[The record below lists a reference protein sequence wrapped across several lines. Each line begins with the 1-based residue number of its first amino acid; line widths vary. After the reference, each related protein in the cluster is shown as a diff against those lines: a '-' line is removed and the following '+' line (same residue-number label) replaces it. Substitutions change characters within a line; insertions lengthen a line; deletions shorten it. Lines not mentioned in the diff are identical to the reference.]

1 MMIRALAFVA
11 AFAFA
16 AAPAAAEQF
25 RQVQNQSSFL
35 GLVNG
40 KHLTRFGIKL
50 NVSSAGGIRGDA
62 FGRPVTGQ
70 WRWEDGYFCRD
81 LFWGRRDLGPNCQ
94 LVAVRGNTIRFHAD
108 RGRGRYADFRMQ

>member
-1 MMIRALAFVA
+1 MFRIFAVLVAFALASGPGV
-11 AFAFA
+11 
-16 AAPAAAEQF
+16 AEQF
-25 RQVQNQSSFL
+25 RQVQDQTSFV

-50 NVSSAGGIRGDA
+50 NVSNAGGIQGDA

-81 LFWGRRDLGPNCQ
+81 LFWGQRDLGPNCQ
-94 LVAVRGNTIRFHAD
+94 LVTVRGNTIRFYAD
-108 RGRGRYADFRMQ
+108 RGQGQYADFRMQ

>member
-1 MMIRALAFVA
+1 MIRAFALLAALTLA
-11 AFAFA
+11 AL
-16 AAPAAAEQF
+16 PASAEQF
-25 RQVQNQSSFL
+25 RQVQDQSSFL

-50 NVSSAGGIRGDA
+50 NVSSAGGIQGDA

-81 LFWGRRDLGPNCQ
+81 LFWGQRDLGPNCQ
-94 LVAVRGNTIRFHAD
+94 LVTVNGNTIRFYAD
-108 RGRGRYADFRMQ
+108 QGRGMYADFRMR